1 MFEDVEF
8 FELFMVKAKL
18 LDELRVAENEERA
31 ITDVSQVGT
40 LIRVLLEH
48 IFDEPVAVSV
58 LFHTP
63 FLDTVKASKGRNVE
77 FESWVHFFEFI
88 GYDVKLDDKFIDKP
102 SNKSEEEKKES

>member
-1 MFEDVEF
+1 MFEDVKF

-31 ITDVSQVGT
+31 ITDVGQVGT

-58 LFHTP
+58 LFYAP
-63 FLDTVKASKGRNVE
+63 FLDTVKASKG
-77 FESWVHFFEFI
+77 
-88 GYDVKLDDKFIDKP
+88 
-102 SNKSEEEKKES
+102 